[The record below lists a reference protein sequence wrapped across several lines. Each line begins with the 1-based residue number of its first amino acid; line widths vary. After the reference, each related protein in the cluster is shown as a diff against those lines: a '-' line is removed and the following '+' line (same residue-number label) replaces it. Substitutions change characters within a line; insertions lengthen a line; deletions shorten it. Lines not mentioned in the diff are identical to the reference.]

1 MTQDSGNLS
10 IDFLVGFTIF
20 IITFIW
26 VATMIPGILINLH
39 SSSLDFDAVAYR
51 TGVILLEDPGMPSS
65 PPWEQLNT
73 LQKTNITR
81 FGLAISRNSPNIL
94 SQQKVTRFFCSTAF
108 TYPDDYHTR
117 AIFGDYPYHFNISL
131 RDDEANLTQSVGETC
146 PDNYGY
152 IRRLVKI
159 KGFSNASID
168 SEFMKNHR
176 YDGNNNSYNVTTH
189 VFSILIDSNELRNG
203 VNDSLYRIDPQTERL
218 MINFTDIRSTI
229 DNDIENNPDT
239 IGINITSIGAYV
251 QESTPMG
258 PGLTLRRTFNQPYI
272 DDNSSYTTPPAPIVN
287 NLSLIIYP
295 DFFQTLKGEYTRV
308 YINVT
313 FELDRPASFLNNT
326 VAGPFDYNYHPSNVT
341 QAQLRDGVVE
351 VAVW

>member
-1 MTQDSGNLS
+1 MTHDSGNLS

-39 SSSLDFDAVAYR
+39 SNSLDFDAVAYR
-51 TGVILLEDPGMPSS
+51 TGVILVEDPGMPSS

-81 FGLAISRNSPNIL
+81 FGLDISKDTPNIL
-94 SQQKVTRFFCSTAF
+94 SQAKVMRFFCTTAF

-117 AIFGDYPYHFNISL
+117 AIFGDYPYHFNISM
-131 RDDEANLTQSVGETC
+131 RDDENNMTLYVGETR

-159 KGFSNASID
+159 KGYSNASIGSD
-168 SEFMKNHR
+168 YINAHHYFYHDLLSDNT
-176 YDGNNNSYNVTTH
+176 TTH
-189 VFSILIDSNELRNG
+189 VFSILINSSELREG
-203 VNDSLYRIDPQTERL
+203 VRDPLYRIDPDTEPL
-218 MINFTDIRSTI
+218 TINITDIRSTI
-229 DNDIENNPDT
+229 WGDANPAT
-239 IGINITSIGAYV
+239 MGINITSIDVYN

-258 PGLTLRRTFNQPYI
+258 LILSKKRNFNTPYI
-272 DDNSSYTTPPAPIVN
+272 DGNSSSTAPPVPVVDN
-287 NLSLIIYP
+287 VSLIIDP
-295 DFFQTLKGEYTRV
+295 QFFQTLKGEYTNV
-308 YINVT
+308 YVNLT
-313 FELDRPASFLNNT
+313 FQLTRPSTFLNNSLSD
-326 VAGPFDYNYHPSNVT
+326 PFDYNYNPANVT
-341 QAQLRDGVVE
+341 QARFRDGIVE